1 GRRRADGKGQL
12 VAVHVLT
19 DDGAIDRRVL
29 VGGERR
35 AGGSRRIVDRRH
47 RHRDVHGG
55 GAAIAVVD
63 DDGEAVIAVEIVVRG
78 VGVLAGLRIQHEG
91 AVGWRRGHRVG
102 QLVAVDIIAGD
113 GAGDGRV
120 FVGGQRLA
128 GGGRRIVHHHHR
140 DGHLGRRGPAV
151 AVVDDDGEA
160 VVA

>member
-1 GRRRADGKGQL
+1 GAATVLRNRSVVDG
-12 VAVHVLT
+12 H
-19 DDGAIDRRVL
+19 D
-29 VGGERR
+29 
-35 AGGSRRIVDRRH
+35 

-55 GAAIAVVD
+55 GGAIAVVD
-63 DDGEAVIAVEIVVRG
+63 DDGEAVIAGEIVVRG

-128 GGGRRIVHHHHR
+128 GGGRRIVHRHHG
-140 DGHLGRRGPAV
+140 DGHIDRRGAAV